1 LTNKL
6 LVVGWF
12 SFYFPKIELGGPA
25 TMFISKP
32 LTLKQH
38 QVIGL
43 LGKSTPSLL

>member
-6 LVVGWF
+6 LVVGWVVG
-12 SFYFPKIELGGPA
+12 YFPKIELVVPA
-25 TMFISKP
+25 SMAISKP